1 MFKDGLKEKMELKQ
15 VTTLANGR
23 YLISN
28 IKTDKTAIIRSGLLS
43 SFSVGSLGSTY
54 NEKVYYDTPDFF
66 FAEKGINIYTVTING
81 SAKELIIKYDKE
93 SVKRIEF
100 LKNMPTYFKLSI
112 GKNDHINKYYNEIID
127 AIYRIFPM
135 GINANIEDYLKMST
149 PQIKV
154 FKKRDSYRVVNNTG
168 LKMVMSFDISEY
180 TQVSKRGKFTQPTM
194 DIVCETA
201 RNAGDF
207 DIFLKSVIRDFP
219 QLIKI
224 ESNEL
229 SLARN
234 NL

>member
-1 MFKDGLKEKMELKQ
+1 MELKQ

-28 IKTDKTAIIRSGLLS
+28 MKSDKVAMIRSTLLS
-43 SFSVGSLGSTY
+43 SFSVGSLGSSY

-66 FAEKGINIYTVTING
+66 FADKGINIYTVTVN
-81 SAKELIIKYDKE
+81 STAKELVIKYDKE
-93 SVKRIEF
+93 QVKRIEF
-100 LKNMPTYFKLSI
+100 LKNMPTYFKVDI
-112 GKNDHINKYYNEIID
+112 GKNDKINKYFKEITD

-135 GINANIEDYLKMST
+135 GINANIEDYLKMIT

-154 FKKRDSYRVVNNTG
+154 FKKRDSYRVVNNIG
-168 LKMVMSFDISEY
+168 LKMVMSYDISEY
-180 TQVSKRGKFTQPTM
+180 SQVSKKGRFTQPTL
-194 DIVCETA
+194 DIVCESA
-201 RNAGDF
+201 RNPNDF
-207 DIFLKSVIRDFP
+207 DIFLKTVIRDFP

-229 SLARN
+229 TLARN

>member
-1 MFKDGLKEKMELKQ
+1 MELKQ

-28 IKTDKTAIIRSGLLS
+28 MKTDKVAIIRSDLLS
-43 SFSVGSLGSTY
+43 SFSVGTLGSSY
-54 NEKVYYDTPDFF
+54 NEKIYYDTNDFF
-66 FAEKGINIYTVTING
+66 FADKGINIYTVAIGNT
-81 SAKELIIKYDKE
+81 AKELIIKYDKE
-93 SVKRIEF
+93 QVKRIEF
-100 LKNMPTYFKLSI
+100 LKNMPTYFKINI
-112 GKNDHINKYYNEIID
+112 GKNDGINKYFKEITD

-135 GINANIEDYLKMST
+135 GINANIEEYLKMAV

-154 FKKRDSYRVVNNTG
+154 FKKRESYRVVNNIG

-180 TQVSKRGKFTQPTM
+180 SQVAKRGKFTQPTL
-194 DIVCETA
+194 DIVCESA
-201 RNAGDF
+201 RNPNDF
-207 DIFLKSVIRDFP
+207 EIFLKTVIRDFP

-229 SLARN
+229 TLARN